1 MNEKIM
7 DLLGKIIENQTETN
21 SHLKELTS
29 RIQKVEMNVENDL
42 SYKIKALFDAREIQ
56 NDKIDVINKS
66 LERIEVKIETLQLET
81 VHVRKAK

>member
-1 MNEKIM
+1 M